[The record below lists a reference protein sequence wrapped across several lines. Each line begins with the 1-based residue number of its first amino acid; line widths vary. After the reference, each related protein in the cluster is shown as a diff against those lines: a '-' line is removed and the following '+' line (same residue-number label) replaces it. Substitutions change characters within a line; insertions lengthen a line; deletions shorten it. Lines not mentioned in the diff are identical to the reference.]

1 MKKLISIVGLLV
13 VLTIGLCGGT
23 SCTSSVKTNADS
35 TEVSQQDSIQD
46 NIQLDAEKVAA
57 CTSFITSFY
66 QGLAE
71 AEDEVAFVQQNLTPN
86 AIQWLKDMFDY
97 DCPDDNC
104 MAIYRLSSDY
114 TGDEGSRQDLLIQAV
129 DNDTYNVTLVY
140 DTPDGKNEYG
150 LQFGLIQDGETYK
163 IDAIEALFNKFDGKD
178 QYAEE

>member
-23 SCTSSVKTNADS
+23 ACTSSVKTNADS
-35 TEVSQQDSIQD
+35 TEVCLQDSFP
-46 NIQLDAEKVAA
+46 LDTEKVLAS
-57 CTSFITSFY
+57 TSFITDFY
-66 QGLAE
+66 QGLE
-71 AEDEVAFVQQNLTPN
+71 DTEDEETYICQNLTPN

-104 MAIYRLSSDY
+104 MAIYRLFSDY
-114 TGDEGSRQDLLIQAV
+114 TGDEGPRQDLLVQAV